1 MPKFQY
7 TAWEMSGQQVSG
19 VLNAPSKQDAL
30 SSLAA
35 RQLFPV
41 SVESSEPQSEVGR
54 QRERRV
60 GARHLVVFYRQLSD
74 LLRSGVPLLRSLEL
88 LERQSASPAL
98 RSVVQDVRE
107 QVADGE
113 RLATAMRRHPRVFG
127 QLAVSIVRAGEEGG
141 FLEDVLRRTADFT
154 EHQLELR
161 GRVVGAMIYPAFLM
175 VFMTIVV
182 VAMLVFFVPGF
193 EPIFEQ
199 LKEQG
204 ELPWA
209 TTALMGISD
218 FLARFWFVALIALAA
233 AGYGVSHW
241 VRGEAGRRRFDR
253 FRIRA
258 IGLGPVVR
266 SLAISR
272 FCRILG
278 TLLGNGV
285 PILQSL
291 DIAKDATGNVVL
303 SEAISAASENVS
315 EGKTLAEPLAASGQ
329 FPEEVVEMIA
339 VAEEANNL
347 EQVLIDV
354 AESMER
360 RTHRLLDL
368 LVRMLEPLMLTVMAM
383 LVLFVVAALLLPMLR
398 SSSII

>member
-1 MPKFQY
+1 MPTFQY

-30 SSLAA
+30 SSLAS
-35 RQLFPV
+35 RQLYPV
-41 SVESSEPQSEVGR
+41 SVESTEAETSASA
-54 QRERRV
+54 QRTRRV
-60 GARHLVVFYRQLSD
+60 GGRHLVVFFRQLSD

-88 LERQSASPAL
+88 LERQSTSQSL

-107 QVADGE
+107 QVADGD

-127 QLAVSIVRAGEEGG
+127 PLAISMVRAGEEGS
-141 FLEDVLRRTADFT
+141 FLEDVLRRIATFT

-161 GRVVGAMIYPAFLM
+161 NRVAGAMVYPAFLM

-193 EPIFEQ
+193 EPIFDQ
-199 LKEQG
+199 LSEQG

-209 TTALMGISD
+209 TTALMGISE
-218 FLARFWFVALIALAA
+218 FLQRFWLLGLVAIVAA
-233 AGYGVSHW
+233 VYGFSQW
-241 VRGEAGRRRFDR
+241 LKGEAGRERFDR

-258 IGLGPVVR
+258 VGLGPVVR

-291 DIAKDATGNVVL
+291 EIAKDATGNVVL
-303 SEAISAASENVS
+303 SRAIGNASENVS
-315 EGKTLAEPLAASGQ
+315 EGKTLAEPLRSCGQ
-329 FPEEVVEMIA
+329 FPEEVVEMIS
-339 VAEEANNL
+339 VGEEANNL
-347 EQVLIDV
+347 EQVLIDI

-360 RTHRLLDL
+360 RTHRLLDM
-368 LVRMLEPLMLTVMAM
+368 LVRMLEPVMLTVMAT

>member
-30 SSLAA
+30 SSLA

-141 FLEDVLRRTADFT
+141 FLEEVLRRTADFT

-329 FPEEVVEMIA
+329 FPEDVVEMIA